1 MRTFCLATSVTLI
14 ALALHPGRLHAQGD
28 GVTTL
33 TAVLTG
39 QAGAPAKGDPDGSG
53 SASLEIDP
61 AQGRVCFQIRVSGIG
76 PARAAHVHRGVAGQ
90 SGPVVLALAAPTEG
104 SVRECVAANRGFL
117 EELLRNPSGYYVNV
131 HNAEFATG
139 ALRGQLSR

>member
-1 MRTFCLATSVTLI
+1 MRTICLATSVTLI
-14 ALALHPGRLHAQGD
+14 ALTLQADRLHAQGD

-33 TAVLTG
+33 TAALTG

-61 AQGRVCFQIRVSGIG
+61 AQGRVCFQLRVSGIG
-76 PARAAHVHRGVAGQ
+76 PARAAHVHRGGAGQ
-90 SGPVVLALAAPTEG
+90 SGPVVLALAPPTEG
-104 SVRECVAANRGFL
+104 SVRECVNAGRGL
-117 EELLRNPSGYYVNV
+117 LQEILRNPAGYYVNV

-139 ALRGQLSR
+139 ALRGQLGR